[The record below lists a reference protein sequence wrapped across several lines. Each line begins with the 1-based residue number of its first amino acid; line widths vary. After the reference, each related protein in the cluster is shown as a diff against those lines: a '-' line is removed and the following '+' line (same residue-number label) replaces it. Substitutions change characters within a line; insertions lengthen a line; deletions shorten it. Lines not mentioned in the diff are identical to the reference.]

1 MHTFK
6 WADDLFYRLN
16 QSAALNSGLSLHS
29 KRGLGT
35 TTEHRTEA
43 YITFRQCVAS
53 YHEKKYNKI
62 KLGIFLI
69 KLQDCSGRT
78 ECCICIALH
87 QTKIPSTDKMAV
99 ILSTILPPIK
109 KKKVLKDARTFNVLY
124 SAAYPRIPSVSW
136 DHILQS
142 LPCGYGCFK
151 GKGTALPKLAFHLH
165 KPAHIWMQWPCPNTN
180 TDFPLLPSFLCLVC
194 PTLVAFVTL
203 PHVIPPGMLWSN
215 FPKLQLFFMTFK
227 RSLVIL

>member
-35 TTEHRTEA
+35 TTEHRREA

-78 ECCICIALH
+78 ECCICTALH

-109 KKKVLKDARTFNVLY
+109 KKKSWKMQEHLMFCILLHTPGYHLFLEITFCSLSHVAMDASRGRGQLSLNLPSSFTNQHTFEC
-124 SAAYPRIPSVSW
+124 S
-136 DHILQS
+136 D
-142 LPCGYGCFK
+142 LPQTPIQIFLCF
-151 GKGTALPKLAFHLH
+151 LPLSGL
-165 KPAHIWMQWPCPNTN
+165 PNTGG
-180 TDFPLLPSFLCLVC
+180 FCHS
-194 PTLVAFVTL
+194 PTCHSSGHAMV
-203 PHVIPPGMLWSN
+203 
-215 FPKLQLFFMTFK
+215 
-227 RSLVIL
+227 